1 MVRGLLRKPALTRSV
16 VVWLVKGIQKRK
28 KGAAE
33 RRRKADEELDSLL
46 TVLEGARGTQ
56 GGRTDLAFYSMMV
69 AQICDMK

>member
-1 MVRGLLRKPALTRSV
+1 M
-16 VVWLVKGIQKRK
+16 KGIQKRK